1 MSVKRNTI
9 QRRLVNLVL
18 LISGA
23 VLLLACTTIL
33 TYEFLT
39 SRQTTVEQASIL
51 AKIIATNST
60 AALAFDNPTDAN
72 EILSALKAERSV
84 VGAGLYNKEGKL
96 FSHYPSNVP
105 EGDFPATPQKDG
117 YHFEAS
123 NLVGIQPV
131 TLGQK
136 RLGTLYLKWD
146 LKAVYGRFLFYGGS
160 IVVIMTGCLLAAA
173 YLLSRTLRRQISEPI
188 LELAETA
195 KAISDRQ
202 DYSVRARKIGQGEL
216 GFLTDVFNQMLAR
229 IQEQNTA
236 VKESEQ
242 RMRAVLNSAMTAVVV
257 IDGGGRIIDWNPRA
271 ETMFG
276 WTSSDV
282 IGQELAEKIV
292 PVRFRDQHRARLAH
306 LSKEGDASVRNRVL
320 ELPALRRDGTEFP
333 VELSIGVM
341 ENDGVTT
348 FCWFITDITE
358 RKQAE
363 TKLQTQLS
371 RMELLDRITRA
382 IAERQDLGSIFQVVI
397 GSLEENLPLDF
408 GCICLYDPTTETLTV
423 ANVGSHSEGLAS
435 RLSMMDDV
443 RVPTDGNGLSS
454 CVRGH
459 LIYEP
464 DIEGSAFPFPKR
476 LASVG
481 LHSFVAAPLPV
492 QDKVFGVLIAAR
504 HAAHSFTSPDCEF
517 IRHLSEHVAL
527 AAHQANLYNALQV
540 AYDDLRQTQQAVM
553 QQERL
558 RALGQMASGIAHDI
572 NNAISPIALYTETLL
587 EKEANLSERARSYL
601 QVTQHAIEDVAQTIT
616 RMREFY
622 RQREAELTLAPLQ
635 LNSLVPQV
643 KDLTHARWSDMPQ
656 QRGIVVQMKTELTPG
671 LPETMGV
678 ENEIR
683 EALVNLI
690 FNAVDAMPEGGTIT
704 VRTLQ
709 SGCFVH
715 LEVCDTGTGMD
726 DDTRRRCLEPF
737 FTTKGERG
745 TGLGLAMV
753 YGMAQR
759 NNAEV
764 QIESELGKGTTVR
777 LVFPVSAPT
786 LPKLD
791 AASSSTS
798 LAALRILVV
807 DDDPLLIRA
816 LRDTLEGDGHF
827 VIAAPG
833 GQEGID
839 AFKKA
844 HRNLEPFSVVITDLG
859 MPHVDGRKVSAAI
872 KALSPRTPVILFT
885 GWGQRLVAEH
895 DVPEHVDRVLN
906 KPPKLQDLRVAL
918 AELTTGNGSGEP

>member
-1 MSVKRNTI
+1 MSVKRNPI

-39 SRQTTVEQASIL
+39 SRQTTVEQASTL
-51 AKIIATNST
+51 GKIIATNST

-72 EILSALKAERSV
+72 EILSALKAERLV

-96 FSHYPSNVP
+96 FSHYPSDVP
-105 EGDFPATPQKDG
+105 EGEFPVRPEDDG
-117 YHFEAS
+117 YRFEAS

-173 YLLSRTLRRQISEPI
+173 YILSTTLRRQISEPI

-195 KAISDRQ
+195 KAVSDRQ
-202 DYSVRARKIGQGEL
+202 DYSVRARKVGQGEL

-229 IQEQNTA
+229 IQEQNMA
-236 VKESEQ
+236 MKESEQ
-242 RMRAVLNSAMTAVVV
+242 RVRAVLNSAMTAVVV
-257 IDGGGRIIDWNPRA
+257 IERSGRIIDWNPRA

-276 WTSSDV
+276 WTSSEV
-282 IGQELAEKIV
+282 IGQHLAEKIV
-292 PVRFRDQHRARLAH
+292 PVRFREEHRARLAH
-306 LSKEGDASVRNRVL
+306 LSKEGDASVQNRVY
-320 ELPALRRDGTEFP
+320 ELPGLRRDGTEFP

-341 ENDGVTT
+341 QNERVAT

-358 RKQAE
+358 RKQSE

-382 IAERQDLGSIFQVVI
+382 IAERQDLRSIFQVVI

-423 ANVGSHSEGLAS
+423 ANVGSRSEGLAS
-435 RLSMMDDV
+435 RLSMLDDA
-443 RVPTDGNGLSS
+443 RVPIDRNGLSS

-464 DIEGSAFPFPKR
+464 DIQGSAFPFPKR

-481 LHSFVAAPLPV
+481 LRSFVAAPLPV
-492 QDKVFGVLIAAR
+492 QDKVFGVLLAAR
-504 HAAHSFTSPDCEF
+504 QAAHSFTSPDCEF

-527 AAHQANLYNALQV
+527 AAHQANLYNSLQI

-587 EKEANLSERARSYL
+587 EKEPNLSERARSYL

-622 RQREAELTLAPLQ
+622 RQREAQLTLAPVQ
-635 LNSLVPQV
+635 LNGLVPQV

-656 QRGIVVQMKTELTPG
+656 QRGIVVQMRAELTPG
-671 LPETMGV
+671 LPETMGI

-704 VRTLQ
+704 VRTVQ
-709 SGCFVH
+709 SGPFVH
-715 LEVCDTGTGMD
+715 LEVSDTGTGMD
-726 DDTRRRCLEPF
+726 EDTRRRCLEPF

-786 LPKLD
+786 GRKLD
-791 AASSSTS
+791 PASS
-798 LAALRILVV
+798 AAPVDALRILIV

-816 LRDTLEGDGHF
+816 LRDTLEDDGHS

-839 AFKKA
+839 AFEKA
-844 HRNLEPFSVVITDLG
+844 HRNREPFSLVITDLG

-885 GWGQRLVAEH
+885 GWGQRLIAER
-895 DVPEHVDRVLN
+895 DLPEHVDRVLN

-918 AELTTGNGSGEP
+918 AELTARNGSRNS